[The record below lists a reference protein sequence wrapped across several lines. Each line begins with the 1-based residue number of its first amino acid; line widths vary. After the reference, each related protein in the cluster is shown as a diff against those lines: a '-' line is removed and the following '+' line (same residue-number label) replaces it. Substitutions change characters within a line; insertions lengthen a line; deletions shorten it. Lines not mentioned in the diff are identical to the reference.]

1 MSTSTNSSLLCLYIT
16 RVVSQEARIG
26 NHSRVKL
33 KEQKMKSLLVIVFVI
48 VTLVLAPM
56 IITIQ
61 REHDDGVKKLTSDH
75 KDIMAII
82 NFHATYATKQRE
94 VLNQKLDI
102 LLNIATNINRDVR
115 RSCGD

>member
-1 MSTSTNSSLLCLYIT
+1 
-16 RVVSQEARIG
+16 
-26 NHSRVKL
+26 
-33 KEQKMKSLLVIVFVI
+33 MKSLLVIVFVI
-48 VTLVLAPM
+48 VALVLAPM

-75 KDIMAII
+75 KDIVMLI
-82 NFHATYATKQRE
+82 NFHANHATEQRE